1 MLTAEQLL
9 ILNELQ
15 YGEEKTELSEV
26 IIDGNK
32 ISGYFE
38 YSFFHAKTMT
48 KSPERAMDGS
58 MAQINSIPFVLTPRL
73 RIKFSLMPIETYRTI
88 MKLIYAK
95 NEFTIQ
101 CYDIVYDRA
110 ITFKAYFDPEDFPEL
125 FMYGLKLLGAMNYE
139 IILNG
144 TNNEID
150 KANVTYH
157 LNPPSSTGVSD
168 MTFGSDDISLNTEF
182 IVGEGCDFQTE
193 TFNGKYKFSKWNE
206 ESNGTGFSYVDG
218 NVYTLNKSLI
228 LYAQWQSSSNYTLSF
243 NYGLGET
250 ALDATNAP
258 IYSRG
263 VTYGGTYG
271 GTVGSLPNTE
281 AKKVTYNG
289 NEYTPYVR
297 RGWYQTPT
305 IAEGSTEITAGTKY
319 LVGGNSTIYQIF
331 EPLEYTIT
339 FNSNGGNYTPNPTT
353 QKYGTFIY
361 EPSAPTKAGF
371 TFDGWYTTSNFA
383 VGTKFTFNTMPP
395 LNITLYAKWVTE

>member
-9 ILNELQ
+9 ILREMQ

-26 IIDGNK
+26 IIDGNR

-48 KSPERAMDGS
+48 KSPERTMSGS
-58 MAQINSIPFVLTPRL
+58 MPQINSIPFVLTPRL

-101 CYDIVYDRA
+101 CYDEIYDRV
-110 ITFKAYFDPEDFPEL
+110 ITFKAYFDTEDFPEL

-157 LNPPSSTGVSD
+157 LNPPLSTGVSD

-182 IVGEGCDFQTE
+182 VVGEGCDFQTE

-206 ESNGTGFSYVDG
+206 KPDGTGFAYVDG
-218 NVYTLNKSLI
+218 NVYTLNKSLT
-228 LYAQWQSSSNYTLSF
+228 LYAQWEASTSYMLAF

-250 ALDATNAP
+250 ALDSTNTP
-258 IYSRG
+258 IYSRS

-271 GTVGSLPNTE
+271 GTAGSLPNTE
-281 AKKVTYNG
+281 AQKVTYNG
-289 NEYTPYVR
+289 QEYTPYVR

-305 IAEGSTEITAGTKY
+305 IGEGSTEITADTKY
-319 LVGGNSTIYQIF
+319 LIGGNSTIYQIF
-331 EPLEYTIT
+331 EPLDYTIT

-361 EPSAPTKAGF
+361 EPSAPTKSGF
-371 TFDGWYTTSNFA
+371 TFDGWYTTNNFA
-383 VGTKFTFNTMPP
+383 VGSKFTFNTMPP
-395 LNITLYAKWVTE
+395 LNITLYAKWVV